1 MRLMKVL
8 SLTVSAAGLLT
19 APAIASAQ
27 PNSDPS
33 LEVEE
38 IVVTAQKRSE
48 SLQDVPIAISAVT
61 EAQLTRM
68 GVSGITDLKVAVP
81 TLNLT
86 NSSGNL
92 TSSLR
97 GVGSNGIGAGVES
110 PVAVYIDGV
119 YIASPTSSLL
129 SLNNIRQIEV
139 LKGPQGTL
147 FGRNATGGLIQVFTL
162 DPSDTPTGRFSVGY
176 GNYDTVN
183 GAAYLAGALSNAV
196 AMDLAVTAS
205 RQGDGWG
212 TNRVNG
218 LDVYKLDHD
227 VAARTK
233 LRFRAGETT
242 TFTLAADY
250 SDRRDSFAAFRV
262 SPDTI
267 SGFVPERGPFPSL
280 GYDTETDTQPVN
292 DLWTGGGSLRWDQ
305 EIGDLTFMSLT
316 AYRASRLDKLFDY
329 DGSSAVMQ
337 SIYQH
342 QHDDQFSQEFQ
353 LASADRQKLRW
364 LAGLYYFDATSE
376 VAPFQVRVHDAG
388 IYPTVFNKQGS
399 RSIAGYGQLTYEL
412 GTDTNLTLGGR
423 YTSEKRKA
431 FDGSRR
437 VLAAATGVAGPVTT
451 YDDIERTF
459 SKFTYRVSLDHRFSP
474 EFLGYASVNRGFK
487 SGGFNTATPGSV
499 PFEPETLDAY
509 EAGFKSDLFD
519 GRVRLNAAAFYY
531 DYKNLQIQRLL
542 AGAITVING
551 ASARNYGIDADM
563 VVAVTPNLR
572 LTSGFG
578 WNSPEFSSFPDCP
591 ISVPAGGA
599 PSTTGSCEGNL
610 IPLAARF
617 SGSLAA
623 DYALRL
629 ESGTINF
636 NGNIYYNSGF
646 HPEADNVMKQERY
659 ALVGASVDYNLTSG
673 ISVGVYAKNLTNQ
686 RVINFATTIPNG
698 THTGYFQAPRS
709 YGVRIGYSF

>member
-1 MRLMKVL
+1 RCNVRWGWEKGMRLMKVL

-292 DLWTGGGSLRWDQ
+292 DLW
-305 EIGDLTFMSLT
+305 
-316 AYRASRLDKLFDY
+316 
-329 DGSSAVMQ
+329 
-337 SIYQH
+337 
-342 QHDDQFSQEFQ
+342 
-353 LASADRQKLRW
+353 
-364 LAGLYYFDATSE
+364 
-376 VAPFQVRVHDAG
+376 
-388 IYPTVFNKQGS
+388 
-399 RSIAGYGQLTYEL
+399 
-412 GTDTNLTLGGR
+412 
-423 YTSEKRKA
+423 
-431 FDGSRR
+431 
-437 VLAAATGVAGPVTT
+437 
-451 YDDIERTF
+451 
-459 SKFTYRVSLDHRFSP
+459 
-474 EFLGYASVNRGFK
+474 
-487 SGGFNTATPGSV
+487 
-499 PFEPETLDAY
+499 
-509 EAGFKSDLFD
+509 
-519 GRVRLNAAAFYY
+519 
-531 DYKNLQIQRLL
+531 
-542 AGAITVING
+542 
-551 ASARNYGIDADM
+551 
-563 VVAVTPNLR
+563 
-572 LTSGFG
+572 
-578 WNSPEFSSFPDCP
+578 
-591 ISVPAGGA
+591 
-599 PSTTGSCEGNL
+599 
-610 IPLAARF
+610 
-617 SGSLAA
+617 
-623 DYALRL
+623 
-629 ESGTINF
+629 
-636 NGNIYYNSGF
+636 
-646 HPEADNVMKQERY
+646 
-659 ALVGASVDYNLTSG
+659 
-673 ISVGVYAKNLTNQ
+673 
-686 RVINFATTIPNG
+686 
-698 THTGYFQAPRS
+698 
-709 YGVRIGYSF
+709 